1 MAEERLSKLEVSLV
15 NLNDKFSE
23 FIAIESARKER
34 DRQQLEIN
42 KTLLDHIKS
51 YQKED
56 KPVLER
62 ARKWQGWMDD
72 FIGKKVIPFTIGLL
86 FLACISAA
94 GYVIVG
100 E

>member
-1 MAEERLSKLEVSLV
+1 MAEQRLTQLEISLV

-23 FIAIESARKER
+23 FLAIESARKER
-34 DRQQLEIN
+34 DKQQLEIN
-42 KTLLDHIKS
+42 KTLLDHIKN

-56 KPVLER
+56 KPVIER

-94 GYVIVG
+94 GYGVIG
-100 E
+100 K

>member
-34 DRQQLEIN
+34 DKQQLEIN
-42 KTLLDHIKS
+42 KTLLDHIKN

-56 KPVLER
+56 KPVVER
-62 ARKWQGWMDD
+62 ARKWQSWLDD
-72 FIGKKVIPFTIGLL
+72 FIGKKVIPLAIGLV
-86 FLACISAA
+86 FLAALSAA
-94 GYVIVG
+94 GYGIIG
-100 E
+100 K